1 MEHSDLKS
9 LISEKI
15 APFSLTEKGKAKIKL
30 LEDKFS
36 RDILLESIQ
45 IGIAQYFEYNSNH
58 KLTSESVETFLDKLG
73 GIAYNKSLSPIEKE
87 IVHLKNIGKKNFNY
101 WDSKRA
107 DRLLRDY
114 VYALSHHYNEDEIL
128 HDLQTEANRLIRQAR
143 CWSEW
148 KNTMETWTN
157 DIYSYRS

>member
-1 MEHSDLKS
+1 MAHVDITSFIAD
-9 LISEKI
+9 KI
-15 APFSLTEKGKAKIKL
+15 APFSLTEKGRAKIKL
-30 LEDKFS
+30 LEERFS
-36 RDILLESIQ
+36 NYTLIESVQ
-45 IGIAQYFEYNSNH
+45 IGIAQYFEYDSNQN
-58 KLTSESVETFLDKLG
+58 LTSESVETFLDKLG

-114 VYALSHHYNEDEIL
+114 VYALSHHYNKDEIL

-143 CWSEW
+143 CWSAW
-148 KNTMETWTN
+148 KNTMETWIN
-157 DIYSYRS
+157 DIYSCRF

>member
-58 KLTSESVETFLDKLG
+58 KLTSESVEIFLDKLG

-87 IVHLKNIGKKNFNY
+87 IVHLKNIGKKLQ
-101 WDSKRA
+101 
-107 DRLLRDY
+107 LLGQ
-114 VYALSHHYNEDEIL
+114 
-128 HDLQTEANRLIRQAR
+128 QTRR
-143 CWSEW
+143 
-148 KNTMETWTN
+148 
-157 DIYSYRS
+157 